1 MEEENRMTIDGTD
14 SMESAILDRKIV
26 DYQKN
31 PSRIFQLLAR
41 ELWEGAQEL
50 VEHKP
55 SEASIWIARSLK
67 KTKSKEHWEFLPL
80 HIACM
85 NCDFDAVDS
94 INKLILKLIEVYPAG
109 VSTPDFCG
117 DLPLHHAL
125 RSGATTT
132 VIAALLLPNLETLEY
147 KDSQGKNAMEILLSI
162 GHDKGTLEDLL
173 PLLRRVQKS
182 LSSKK
187 ENSENDDDKSYES
200 RDPIGE
206 SSKISFDNGSVIL
219 GGKSFEMNEKD
230 KEIEALR
237 EVITLQNKHVNEL
250 QDQLKRRSGVLDNG
264 AGNKETENFKATLDE
279 VKEKMSETF
288 TKKLKEQ
295 HEHATQLE
303 SEVERLESCNNALKR
318 ERDVLTYES
327 VKLKLAN
334 ERWKITSEQQDSTEL
349 AKSKLEESSQ
359 REIADLFTELTKSH
373 RAEANLQ
380 EDLINLTKEN
390 GRRKNDMIV
399 SRSTISG
406 LEVEI
411 AALRRKVVGEPPF
424 ASPFR
429 VSTAEM
435 STLSNKEQ
443 NATSEVG
450 QQEQDQRDERGHLQ
464 EIGRQMF
471 DEMIRQ
477 QEPIECRKNETEHNT
492 LKIARQIVDDMMRE
506 KINTYGIECTPSNSE
521 LNKTTAR
528 GNKAVLPNTPNTNT
542 KKPSGQ
548 DGTPSSSPLP
558 PKFHN
563 TYQSRVKRRDKVKP
577 RNTAYK
583 SVYMMTAN
591 I

>member
-1 MEEENRMTIDGTD
+1 MTIDVTN
-14 SMESAILDRKIV
+14 SMESTILDRKIV

-67 KTKSKEHWEFLPL
+67 RTKSKEHWEFLPL

-85 NCDFDAVDS
+85 NCDFCPGDS

-125 RSGATTT
+125 RSGANST

-187 ENSENDDDKSYES
+187 EHSENDDHKFYES
-200 RDPIGE
+200 RDPIEE
-206 SSKISFDNGSVIL
+206 SSKISFDNESVIL
-219 GGKSFEMNEKD
+219 GGKSFEMSEKD

-237 EVITLQNKHVNEL
+237 DVISLQNKHVNEL
-250 QDQLKRRSGVLDNG
+250 QDQLKRRSGVLDKG
-264 AGNKETENFKATLDE
+264 AGNKETENFKSTLDK

-318 ERDVLTYES
+318 ERDVLTFES
-327 VKLKLAN
+327 VKLKLAI
-334 ERWKITSEQQDSTEL
+334 ERWKITAEQQDSTEL
-349 AKSKLEESSQ
+349 AKSKLEESFK

-373 RAEANLQ
+373 RSEANLQ

-399 SRSTISG
+399 SRSTIAG

-411 AALRRKVVGEPPF
+411 AALRRKIVGEPSF

-435 STLSNKEQ
+435 LTLSNKEQ
-443 NATSEVG
+443 TPTPELATSEVG

-477 QEPIECRKNETEHNT
+477 QGPIESKKDETEHNT

-506 KINTYGIECTPSNSE
+506 KINTYGIECPPSNSK
-521 LNKTTAR
+521 LNKTTAHD
-528 GNKAVLPNTPNTNT
+528 NNAVLPNTPNTNT
-542 KKPSGQ
+542 KKHSGQ

-563 TYQSRVKRRDKVKP
+563 SYQSRVKRRDKVKP

-583 SVYMMTAN
+583 SVVMKTAN
-591 I
+591 T